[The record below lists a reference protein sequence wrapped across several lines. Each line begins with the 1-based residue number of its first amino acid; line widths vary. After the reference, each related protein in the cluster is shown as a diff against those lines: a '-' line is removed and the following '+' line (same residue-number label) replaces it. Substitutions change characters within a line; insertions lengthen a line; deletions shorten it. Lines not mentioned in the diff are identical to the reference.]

1 LLVLHLAAPGLA
13 AGSEDNTAPDESS
26 PDKPVSGLE
35 KSVDQIAR
43 EMTNPLSPFTYL
55 DWHIEYRTYQGSIP
69 DSSDQ
74 SQYGHIFQ
82 GVIPFRQN
90 EGKGWVFRFTL
101 PFYDDQPIYYA
112 DPGYPYERTGFA
124 EWRMR
129 QEDPTIQGEN
139 YWEPTHGHTDDL
151 TTDLVY
157 GGVSDDGLILQYGLA
172 AIWPITTDTSNGRQ
186 QFILGPEIN
195 IGKMTDWGVYGALVS
210 HMVDVAEKKEEFGKG
225 DANLTTIQAYFSYG
239 LGYGWQLISNPVIT
253 YDWAGDSG
261 NKLNLPLGA
270 GISKT
275 MKLGKMPLR
284 LEAEVQ
290 KFVAST
296 DRFAPDWLFKM
307 TISPVLSNKY
317 TRN

>member
-1 LLVLHLAAPGLA
+1 LPVLAFATTGLA
-13 AGSEDNTAPDESS
+13 ADSQEKTATDASTSVKSGSD
-26 PDKPVSGLE
+26 LE

-69 DSSDQ
+69 GASDQ
-74 SQYGHIFQ
+74 TQYGHIFQ

-90 EGKGWVFRFTL
+90 NGKGWVFRFAL
-101 PFYDDQPIYYA
+101 PFYDDQPIYYS
-112 DPGYPYERTGFA
+112 DLGYPYGRTGYA
-124 EWRMR
+124 EWRIR
-129 QEDPTIQGEN
+129 QQDPTRQGEN

-186 QFILGPEIN
+186 QFIMGPEVN

-210 HMVDVAEKKEEFGKG
+210 HVIDVAEKKDDFGTG
-225 DANLTTIQAYFSYG
+225 DANLTTIEAYFSYG
-239 LGYGWQLISNPVIT
+239 FGNGWQLISNPVIT

-261 NKLNLPLGA
+261 NKLNLPLGG

-275 MKLGKMPLR
+275 MKIGKMPLR
-284 LEAEVQ
+284 LAAEVQ
-290 KFVAST
+290 KYVAST
-296 DRFAPDWLFKM
+296 DRFAPDWLFRM
-307 TISPVLSNKY
+307 TISPVLPNQY